1 MHIIKRTVPLILIVL
16 LTAGCASVIT
26 FETESRPLDRAMI
39 IDGNDDDWSGNLYT
53 VEGER
58 VSLGLFN
65 DQEYLYV
72 CLSANDI
79 TTVSQVMRQG
89 LTVWFDAEGGRKK
102 TLGIKYPDGSE
113 PGADKADKKK
123 GDGRKADGEHPSSP
137 PKPRDDWSESGFDVP
152 PENMPREVEIIRA
165 GVADNVKMGIEDIA
179 GFAVRVRPTNTSF
192 VYELRIPLVQTAE
205 HPVAVGIIPGKTLGI
220 GFETGKLSAVRG
232 PKDGSPGA
240 GPTGMPGGGSGGNMP
255 PMGGSGGMGP
265 GGGMGQGVDLLAAK
279 RLKIWATAR
288 LSSSATVKPAAVSS
302 VSKIN

>member
-1 MHIIKRTVPLILIVL
+1 MHMIKRMVPLILIAL

-26 FETESRPLDRAMI
+26 FETESRPLDREII

-89 LTVWFDAEGGRKK
+89 LTIWFDAEGGRKK

-113 PGADKADKKK
+113 PGAGKEE
-123 GDGRKADGEHPSSP
+123 GGRKKDGESPSAP
-137 PKPRDDWSESGFDVP
+137 PKPRDDWSDSGFDVP
-152 PENMPREVEIIRA
+152 PENMPREMEIIRA
-165 GVADNVKMGIEDIA
+165 GVPDNVKMDIA
-179 GFAVRVRPTNTSF
+179 DAAGIAIRVSPTNTSI
-192 VYELRIPLVQTAE
+192 VYELRIPLVQTSE

-220 GFETGKLSAVRG
+220 GFETGKLSAARG

-240 GPTGMPGGGSGGNMP
+240 GPTGMPGGGGTGGNMP

-265 GGGMGQGVDLLAAK
+265 GDGMGRGVDLLAEK

-288 LSSSATVKPAAVSS
+288 LSSAATVKPAEVSS